1 MSELDKYLPDFT
13 KLTWQLNIA
22 LIGAIFSIFALIN
35 NTYYLYYGFL
45 TFLFGAIGHF
55 LDLMFA
61 IWFVK
66 KSWRLP
72 AFFIIQTVLFVTW
85 IVILILIY

>member
-1 MSELDKYLPDFT
+1 MSNVEKYLPDFT

-22 LIGAIFSIFALIN
+22 LLGAVFSIFALIN

-61 IWFVK
+61 IWFVNK
-66 KSWRLP
+66 PWRLP
-72 AFFIIQTVLFVTW
+72 AFFLIQSVLFIAWVVSLIW
-85 IVILILIY
+85 IY